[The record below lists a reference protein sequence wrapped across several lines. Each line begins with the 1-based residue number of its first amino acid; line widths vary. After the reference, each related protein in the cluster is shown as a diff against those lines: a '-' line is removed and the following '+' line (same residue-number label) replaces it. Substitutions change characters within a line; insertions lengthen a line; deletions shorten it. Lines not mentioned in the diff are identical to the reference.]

1 MPKLANLNESDG
13 ILSFTMSD
21 VNVSVVNSL
30 RRIIMSEIPAIVI
43 HTFPDEENELNI
55 TVNTTR
61 LTNEQIKQRVGAIPI
76 HIKDQTIDLADY
88 QVELDMANTS
98 DNIIYATTEHLKIKK
113 LSSDKYL
120 DDSEL
125 RKVFQA
131 DKMTGGFIPIVR
143 LRPRINAET
152 KGEQIKFTAKMSIKT
167 GKDSGMYVSAHTI
180 SYGFTPDKLRQVE
193 EWTKTEKELV
203 KTMKPED
210 VELEKQNW
218 MASQGKRITLDNSFD
233 FMVGSVGV
241 YDNVE
246 LIKKACE
253 IMNNKLSSVVAAIDG
268 NELKIQDAKTT
279 TPHCFDILYNGE
291 DYTLSNVIDSVLY
304 SDYYHSNDK
313 LSYIATKKLH
323 PHNDYIVM
331 RLAIKHD
338 DAIKEDQY
346 SGIAKN
352 YIKEAC
358 VKGIQIVNEIVDL
371 F

>member
-1 MPKLANLNESDG
+1 
-13 ILSFTMSD
+13 
-21 VNVSVVNSL
+21 
-30 RRIIMSEIPAIVI
+30 
-43 HTFPDEENELNI
+43 
-55 TVNTTR
+55 
-61 LTNEQIKQRVGAIPI
+61 
-76 HIKDQTIDLADY
+76 
-88 QVELDMANTS
+88 
-98 DNIIYATTEHLKIKK
+98 
-113 LSSDKYL
+113 
-120 DDSEL
+120 
-125 RKVFQA
+125 
-131 DKMTGGFIPIVR
+131 
-143 LRPRINAET
+143 
-152 KGEQIKFTAKMSIKT
+152 
-167 GKDSGMYVSAHTI
+167 
-180 SYGFTPDKLRQVE
+180 
-193 EWTKTEKELV
+193 
-203 KTMKPED
+203 
-210 VELEKQNW
+210 
-218 MASQGKRITLDNSFD
+218 
-233 FMVGSVGV
+233 MVGSVGV

>member
-1 MPKLANLNESDG
+1 MPKLANLNEADG
-13 ILSFTMSD
+13 VLSFTLSD
-21 VNVSVVNSL
+21 VNVSVANSL
-30 RRIIMSEIPAIVI
+30 RRIIMSEIPAVVI

-55 TVNTTR
+55 TINTTR
-61 LTNEQIKQRVGAIPI
+61 LTNEQIKQRVGEIPI
-76 HIKDQTIDLADY
+76 YIKDQSIDLADY
-88 QVELDMANTS
+88 QIELDVANTS

-120 DDSEL
+120 DDAEL
-125 RKVFQA
+125 RKVFPA

-143 LRPRINAET
+143 LRPKINSET
-152 KGEQIKFTAKMSIKT
+152 KGEHIKFTAKMSIRT
-167 GKDSGMYVSAHTI
+167 GKDSGMYVSACKI
-180 SYGFTPDKLRQVE
+180 AYGFTPDKLCQVE

-203 KTMKPED
+203 KTLKPEE

-218 MASQGKRITLDNSFD
+218 MASQGKRIILNDSFD
-233 FMVGSVGV
+233 FVVESVGV

-246 LIKKACE
+246 LVKKACD
-253 IMNNKLSSVVAAIDG
+253 ILNSKLAAVVASVDSS
-268 NELKIQDAKTT
+268 ELKIQEAKTT
-279 TPHCFDILYNGE
+279 MQHCFDILYNGE

-304 SDYYHSNDK
+304 SDYYHANNK

-331 RLAIKHD
+331 RLAVKHD
-338 DAIKEDQY
+338 AAIREDQY
-346 SGIAKN
+346 VGIARN

-358 VKGIQIVNEIVDL
+358 VKAMQIVNQVVDL